1 MLLIFV
7 PIAELV
13 IPTGT
18 ATNEVNAKIK
28 TQPVEA
34 KIRRIQHYL
43 NTNMS
48 FDAIHSLNYVLFLVK
63 DFLFHLF
70 FQFKLKIC
78 HIYR

>member
-34 KIRRIQHYL
+34 KIRRIQHYF

-78 HIYR
+78 HIYH

>member
-28 TQPVEA
+28 TQPVEV

-48 FDAIHSLNYVLFLVK
+48 FDAIHSLN
-63 DFLFHLF
+63 
-70 FQFKLKIC
+70 
-78 HIYR
+78 